1 MAVSGHVAVIRSGDE
16 AVSTSDDSNPEFE
29 DLNLDDFG
37 MPADGLPDPTA
48 LGDDFPAEPL
58 EEAPVEEG
66 KSKKKAKK
74 ERKKKEPKPK
84 AVKQPKEPKVKKPS
98 SGRPG
103 LVAAMTQA
111 SPFTILLAIAFL
123 ALLIA
128 VYCMA
133 MQLWQYGGDYGATKA
148 KQQASLPAVLQSVEM
163 DQARVV

>member
-1 MAVSGHVAVIRSGDE
+1 M
-16 AVSTSDDSNPEFE
+16 STNDDSNPEFE

-48 LGDDFPAEPL
+48 LGDDIPAESS
-58 EEAPVEEG
+58 EEETPVETG

-98 SGRPG
+98 SGKPG

-111 SPFTILLAIAFL
+111 SPFTVLLAIAFL

-133 MQLWQYGGDYGATKA
+133 MQMWGYGGDYGATKA
-148 KQQASLPAVLQSVEM
+148 KQQASLPAVMQFVKM
-163 DQARVV
+163 DQTRMV